1 MLTIVC
7 LELKKQPPK
16 REEARAKAMVRMTA
30 SRSVI
35 LTINRKNL
43 SEAEKRKGI
52 FQEAQNH
59 IRPKAVM
66 K

>member
-1 MLTIVC
+1 
-7 LELKKQPPK
+7 
-16 REEARAKAMVRMTA
+16 MVRMTA